1 MRKALLARFSLLGF
15 LGTFLAVSVA
25 RADGPYQF
33 FSVTPC
39 RIADTRNPVGLNA
52 GPAIQHAATRSF
64 QVSGSGSWGN
74 CNIPTNATAAVINV
88 TVVGPTAQGFLT
100 IWPFNTPVPLAAS
113 IVFDAGEPALG
124 NGAIVPLTEGDPSN
138 FNISVSPGLA
148 GGGTNSLNLVI
159 DVTGYFAP

>member
-1 MRKALLARFSLLGF
+1 M
-15 LGTFLAVSVA
+15 FLAGAVGLLTA
-25 RADGPYQF
+25 ATAQAAGPYQF

-39 RIADTRNPVGLNA
+39 RIADTRNPDGLNA

-64 QVSGSGSWGN
+64 QVSGSGTWGN

-88 TVVGPTAQGFLT
+88 TVVSPTAQGFLT
-100 IWPFNTPVPLAAS
+100 IWPYNTAVPLAAS
-113 IVFDAGEPALG
+113 IVFDAGEPAIG

-148 GGGTNSLNLVI
+148 GGGTNSLNIVI

>member
-25 RADGPYQF
+25 QAGGPYQF

-39 RIADTRNPVGLNA
+39 RIADTRNPTGLNA
-52 GPAIQHAATRSF
+52 GPAIPHAATRNF
-64 QVSGSGSWGN
+64 QVSGSGTWGN
-74 CNIPTNATAAVINV
+74 CNIPTNATAAVVNV
-88 TVVGPTAQGFLT
+88 TVVGPTGQGFLT
-100 IWPFNTPVPLAAS
+100 IWPFNTGVPLAAS

-124 NGAIVPLTEGDPSN
+124 NGAIVPLTEGDPSK
-138 FNISVSPGLA
+138 FNISVSPGIT
-148 GGGTNSLNLVI
+148 GGGSLNLVI

>member
-1 MRKALLARFSLLGF
+1 MRKAMLARFSLLGL
-15 LGTFLAVSVA
+15 LGTLLAVSDA
-25 RADGPYQF
+25 RAGGPYQF

-39 RIADTRNPVGLNA
+39 RIADTRNPNGLNA
-52 GPAIQHAATRSF
+52 GPAIPHASTRSF
-64 QVSGSGSWGN
+64 QVSGSGTWGN
-74 CNIPTNATAAVINV
+74 CNIPTTATAAVLNL

-100 IWPFNTPVPLAAS
+100 VWPFNTAVPLAAS

-124 NGAIVPLTEGDPSN
+124 NGAIVPLTEGDPSK

-148 GGGTNSLNLVI
+148 GGLPNSLNLVI